1 MNTGTDSSPN
11 TLYSGRFLQML
22 KEGRWEYVQR
32 INSDGAVMIIAL
44 TPEEE
49 LLLVEEYRVPLH
61 MPTIGLPAGIA
72 GDDGPESTLQ
82 AAVRELEEETGY
94 RAAEW
99 TYLFTGPSSPGLTS
113 EMISYYIADD
123 LTQVSAGGGVDNE
136 NITVHKLPLAEAH
149 EWLMRQLE
157 QGKLVDPR
165 VFMALYFISLRKS

>member
-1 MNTGTDSSPN
+1 MH
-11 TLYSGRFLQML
+11 SGKFLQML

-32 INSDGAVMIIAL
+32 INSDGAVMVIAL
-44 TPEEE
+44 TPEKE

-61 MPTIGLPAGIA
+61 KRTIGLPAGIA
-72 GDDGPESTLQ
+72 GDEGAESTRQ

-113 EMISYYIADD
+113 EMISYYMADG
-123 LTQVSAGGGVDNE
+123 LTRVSAGGGVDNE
-136 NITVHKLPLAEAH
+136 DITVHQIPLPQVH
-149 EWLMRQLE
+149 DWLMVQLE

-165 VFMALYFISLRKS
+165 VFMALYFISLREK